1 MTSFSYFCKA
11 ITTSLPVG
19 EAISQ
24 AIDPDPN
31 SQGAFTTGLRTVGS
45 TSTSA
50 SAWFTASVLNARGYE
65 HVASFLSGEYPQVLL
80 DQGITAEQID
90 YARTVMIIEV
100 GARDAVD
107 ISPLAFLAANGY
119 EIIQEIDG

>member
-19 EAISQ
+19 VAISQ

-31 SQGAFTTGLRTVGS
+31 SQGSFTTGLRPVGS
-45 TSTSA
+45 TATTA
-50 SAWFTASVLNARGYE
+50 SAWFTASLLNARGYE

-80 DQGITAEQID
+80 DQGMTAEQID

-100 GARDAVD
+100 GAREVLDK
-107 ISPLAFLAANGY
+107 SPWAFLAANGY
-119 EIIQEIDG
+119 EIIPEL